1 MRRWWEIQ
9 IPSPSILMQAFSNAI
24 SPSLFSCWNS
34 TVALGGKKGIGWLFG
49 RRQTGLG
56 RRGTSIFIVPL
67 IPDTSGRHTGHVRYT
82 RAGPTYSKGCLLS
95 SNPFL
100 RCYSVQKGIWSWSKP
115 SIITF
120 LIQCHKLIFSFPS
133 IWHKQDFAYLREIEW
148 DNVDCGL
155 KRAMSCVISRSNNQ
169 GEL

>member
-1 MRRWWEIQ
+1 MWNQ
-9 IPSPSILMQAFSNAI
+9 IPGPSILMQAFSNTI
-24 SPSLFSCWNS
+24 SLSLSLFLVKFDGRPRWEE
-34 TVALGGKKGIGWLFG
+34 G
-49 RRQTGLG
+49 RRLAVWKETDWSGPKGYFCFYSPAHTGHV
-56 RRGTSIFIVPL
+56 RY
-67 IPDTSGRHTGHVRYT
+67 HTGHVRYT
-82 RAGPTYSKGCLLS
+82 WAGPNYSKMCFLS
-95 SNPFL
+95 SNPLFCYFL
-100 RCYSVQKGIWSWSKP
+100 VQKGIWSWSKP

-120 LIQCHKLIFSFPS
+120 LIQCHKLIFSFLR